1 MYSFSHPSAGQ
12 LRRFLLVGGSYVVLW
27 IAIWYTASLLEKNSV
42 SLWYLPAGLRFCCL
56 LLFGWRGLVLELL
69 TNMACGLLQIPIPTD
84 LPSAFLSAQPHWL
97 LYGWFAPVLAYA
109 TVLLPWRRLKH
120 DALDFAR
127 PADVALFILAAL
139 VASTLAASA
148 GTFRLAHVG
157 YITQAQWPEVLA
169 NWLIGDFIGIVVLA
183 PLLMVRVWPGLQHYL
198 QTGHWAHLRKS
209 RNENGD
215 SDLRTAL
222 IVVSALLLVFGIPW
236 SWGLNPH
243 FPLIALLLLSPLA
256 GLALRYGLRSAV
268 LAAVLLDCGLVML
281 IALYD
286 QFDLA
291 LQYQIV
297 MLAIAQVGL
306 WLGGAVDARQRIT
319 LRYRD
324 FASISNDLLW
334 ESDAAGCLLEA
345 SGRLAQDAALSP
357 GQSWQELLGA
367 SSQPQLMA
375 LEHALSDQKL
385 FHHLEVSLK
394 GPGDT
399 PIWVQI
405 NGLPLRDELGRLTG
419 YRGTAVDITRSRRA
433 EAVLH
438 NYNEELLREVA
449 ERTRDLNQSNTEL
462 ATKELHLQVLLA
474 AAPVGV
480 LELDETQCCRFI
492 NVNGC
497 AMIGYAQEEAQDRPI
512 FDFVHPD
519 DRNYVEFVLKINRQ
533 NDAVHWLEF
542 RLARTEFRCSAH
554 CLNLGGSDKP
564 DQSMSGMIMVL
575 TNATA
580 RSQQDER
587 LWTLAHYDALT
598 DVPNRILFWDRV
610 EQALRHA
617 KRLDSGA
624 AMLWIDLDGFK
635 GVNDHL
641 GHAAGDA
648 LLQQVAQRLKGRIRD
663 SDTLARMGGDEFAVI
678 MPGITASESASHVAT
693 ELVAS
698 LAEPFDLPQG
708 TANISGSIG
717 IALYPQDADSVE
729 SLTQCADMAM
739 YTAKTSGKN
748 QVQVWTG

>member
-12 LRRFLLVGGSYVVLW
+12 RRRFLLVGGSYVVLW
-27 IAIWYTASLLEKNSV
+27 IAIWHTAGLLDQNSV

-56 LLFGWRGLVLELL
+56 LLFGWRGLLLELL
-69 TNMACGLLQIPIPTD
+69 ANMACGLLQIPIPTD
-84 LPSAFLSAQPHWL
+84 LPAAFLSAQPHWL
-97 LYGWFAPVLAYA
+97 IYGWFAPVFAYA
-109 TVLLPWRRLKH
+109 VVLLPWRRLKH

-139 VASTLAASA
+139 AASTLAASA

-157 YITQAQWPEVLA
+157 FIPQAQWPEVLA
-169 NWLIGDFIGIVVLA
+169 NWLIGDFIGIIVLA
-183 PLLMVRVWPGLQHYL
+183 PFLMVRVWPGLQHYL
-198 QTGHWAHLRKS
+198 QTGHWAHFRKP
-209 RNENGD
+209 RNGNGD
-215 SDLRTAL
+215 SDLHTVL
-222 IVVSALLLVFGIPW
+222 IAVSALLLVFGIPW
-236 SWGLNPH
+236 SWGLNTH
-243 FPLIALLLLSPLA
+243 FPLIALLLLLPLA
-256 GLALRYGLRSAV
+256 GLALRHGLRSAV
-268 LAAVLLDCGLVML
+268 LAAALLDCGLVML
-281 IALYD
+281 IALYG
-286 QFDLA
+286 QFGLA

-297 MLAIAQVGL
+297 MIAIALVGL
-306 WLGGAVDARQRIT
+306 WLGGAVDAHKRIT

-334 ESDAAGCLLEA
+334 EADAAGRLSEA

-357 GQSWQELLGA
+357 GQYWRDLLSA

-375 LEHALSDQKL
+375 LEHALSEQQL
-385 FHHLEVSLK
+385 FHHQEVLLK
-394 GPGDT
+394 GAGDS
-399 PIWVQI
+399 PIWVKI
-405 NGLPLRDELGRLTG
+405 NGLPLRDDSGRLTG

-449 ERTRDLNQSNTEL
+449 ERTRELAQSNSEL

-480 LELDETQCCRFI
+480 LELDDAQCCRFI

-497 AMIGYAQEEAQDRPI
+497 AMIGYAQEEAQGRPVL
-512 FDFVHPD
+512 DFVLPD
-519 DRNYVEFVLKINRQ
+519 DHDYVEFVLKINRQ

-542 RLARTEFRCSAH
+542 RLARTGLRCSAH

-564 DQSMSGMIMVL
+564 DQPMSGMIMVL

-598 DVPNRILFWDRV
+598 DLPNRILFWDRV

-641 GHAAGDA
+641 GHAVGDA

-708 TANISGSIG
+708 TAHISGSIG
-717 IALYPQDADSVE
+717 VGLYPQHADSVE

-739 YTAKTSGKN
+739 YSAKTSGKN
-748 QVQVWTG
+748 QVQVWKD